1 MEVNPFVIYGYVSEE
16 LFCDREQETKELYD
30 SLSNGRNIALIA
42 PRRIGKSGLID
53 HLFHQVEVEKN
64 YYTFHI
70 DIYAT
75 KNLQEFVL
83 SMGKDILASLQP
95 RGKKIMR
102 IFVSYLKSL
111 QTGLS
116 YDETGTPSFNLS
128 IGEIHTPETTLDE
141 IFKYLEEADK
151 PCIVAIDE
159 FLDYC

>member
-75 KNLQEFVL
+75 KNL
-83 SMGKDILASLQP
+83 
-95 RGKKIMR
+95 
-102 IFVSYLKSL
+102 
-111 QTGLS
+111 
-116 YDETGTPSFNLS
+116 
-128 IGEIHTPETTLDE
+128 
-141 IFKYLEEADK
+141 
-151 PCIVAIDE
+151 
-159 FLDYC
+159 

>member
-1 MEVNPFVIYGYVSEE
+1 
-16 LFCDREQETKELYD
+16 
-30 SLSNGRNIALIA
+30 
-42 PRRIGKSGLID
+42 
-53 HLFHQVEVEKN
+53 
-64 YYTFHI
+64 
-70 DIYAT
+70 
-75 KNLQEFVL
+75 
-83 SMGKDILASLQP
+83 
-95 RGKKIMR
+95 MR

-159 FLDYC
+159 F